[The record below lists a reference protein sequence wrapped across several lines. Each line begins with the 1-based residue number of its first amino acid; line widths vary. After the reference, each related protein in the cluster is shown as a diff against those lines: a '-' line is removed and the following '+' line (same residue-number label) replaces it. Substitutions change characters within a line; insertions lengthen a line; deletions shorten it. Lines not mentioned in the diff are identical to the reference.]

1 LPAVYFPFLTPK
13 MTVMVAANV
22 LIVFYFTS
30 LQFVTVYRTPPHWE
44 GRLGSSDLPIEKD
57 RPECAQSHLPPQWH
71 SLDLSLG
78 LLWSPQASF
87 PN

>member
-1 LPAVYFPFLTPK
+1 

-44 GRLGSSDLPIEKD
+44 GDWG
-57 RPECAQSHLPPQWH
+57 AVT
-71 SLDLSLG
+71 
-78 LLWSPQASF
+78 F
-87 PN
+87 P